1 MTLMTIEPILTHFDG
16 LFLYLYVNL
25 QCGIRAPE
33 GSRRNAETV
42 AACPRS

>member
-16 LFLYLYVNL
+16 LFLYLYV